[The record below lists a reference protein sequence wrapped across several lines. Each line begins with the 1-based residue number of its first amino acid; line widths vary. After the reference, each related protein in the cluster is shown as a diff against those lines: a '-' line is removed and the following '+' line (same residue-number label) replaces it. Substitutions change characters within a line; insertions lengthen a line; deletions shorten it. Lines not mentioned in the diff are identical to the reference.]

1 MQEIMNDIYKFN
13 FLDNIYVY
21 MNFKMRERILNKI
34 LSEFREQRNTLSLD
48 LNQKINKK
56 FSGLVY

>member
-21 MNFKMRERILNKI
+21 MNF
-34 LSEFREQRNTLSLD
+34 
-48 LNQKINKK
+48 INAGKNLK
-56 FSGLVY
+56 